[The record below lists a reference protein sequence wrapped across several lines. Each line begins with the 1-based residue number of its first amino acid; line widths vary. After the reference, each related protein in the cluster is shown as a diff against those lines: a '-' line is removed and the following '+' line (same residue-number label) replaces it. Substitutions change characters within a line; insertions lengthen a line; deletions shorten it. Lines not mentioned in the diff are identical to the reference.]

1 MPRRNLALLM
11 VVTVVSLLCYHRVQR
26 NDAGRVL
33 VGAME
38 TIERRALEEVDRQAL
53 FEGAVEGMLEQLHD
67 EHSAYISPR
76 AIQDFNETLDQ
87 EFGGVG
93 MEVGLD
99 RKTNQLMVMSPLV
112 GTPAYRAGIR
122 AGDKI
127 LRIDGRSTQ
136 GMSLQD
142 AVRLMRGRPGQPVT
156 LSILHEG
163 DEEPTEVEIV
173 RAKIQVDTVLG
184 DTRRPDGSWSFTL
197 EEDPRIGYVRVTS
210 FTEHTSNELRR
221 ALDALTSE
229 NVQGLILDLRDDPGG
244 LLETAVEVADM
255 FISSG
260 VIVTTR
266 DRRERIV
273 DERRATAKATYPPL
287 PMAVL
292 VNGATASAS
301 EIVAA
306 CLQDNAPGRVVIVGQ
321 RTYGKGTVQEIIN
334 LDGQRG
340 ALKLTTRSYWRPSGK
355 NIHRSED
362 DPDDAD
368 WGVSPT
374 PGYEVVVEG
383 EELARLRIWR
393 RERDVGQQPEPDGGS
408 GEGSDGEAAEPFVD
422 RQLRKAVE
430 YVEERIE

>member
-11 VVTVVSLLCYHRVQR
+11 IVTLVSLLCYHRVQR

-53 FEGAVEGMLEQLHD
+53 FEGAVEGMIERLHD
-67 EHSAYISPR
+67 VHSAYISPR
-76 AIQDFNETLDQ
+76 ALQGFNETLDQ

-127 LRIDGRSTQ
+127 LRIDGQSTQ
-136 GMSLQD
+136 GMSLRD

-163 DEEPTEVEIV
+163 DDEPTEVEIV

-210 FTEHTSNELRR
+210 FTEHTSKELRR
-221 ALDALTSE
+221 TLDELLSK

-255 FISSG
+255 FLSSG

-273 DERRATAKATYPPL
+273 DERRATAKGTYPPL

-306 CLQDNAPGRVVIVGQ
+306 ALQDHGRAVIVGE

-334 LDGQRG
+334 LEGGRG

-355 NIHRSED
+355 NIHRSAD
-362 DPDDAD
+362 APDDAD

-374 PGYEVVVEG
+374 PGYEVPLDD
-383 EELARLRIWR
+383 EELSQLRIWR
-393 RERDVGQQPEPDGGS
+393 RERDVGQKPEPDAGS
-408 GEGSDGEAAEPFVD
+408 KEGSNGEAAEPFVD
-422 RQLRKAVE
+422 RQLQRAVD
-430 YVEERIE
+430 YIGRQIE